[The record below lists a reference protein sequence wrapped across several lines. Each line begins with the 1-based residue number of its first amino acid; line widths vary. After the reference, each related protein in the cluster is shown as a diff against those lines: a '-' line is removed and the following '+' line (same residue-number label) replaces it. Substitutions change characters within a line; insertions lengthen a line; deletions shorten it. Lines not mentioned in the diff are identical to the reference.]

1 MESMMK
7 KVTLVVPDSIDVM
20 LGSSRGAKATKKE
33 LIPENLMKVLC
44 DRTDY
49 HQHYYFKDSS
59 KVKIV
64 SIVDLDI

>member
-1 MESMMK
+1 MK
-7 KVTLVVPDSIDVM
+7 KLTLIVPDDIDVVH
-20 LGSSRGAKATKKE
+20 GSSRSAKATKKE

-59 KVKIV
+59 KVIIV
-64 SIVDLDI
+64 SIEDLDK